1 MTGAL
6 TAPPLPSATI
16 RRVLV
21 PFMLV
26 TLIWG
31 STWLVIRDQI
41 GIVPASWSV
50 TYRFVVATVA
60 MFGVAA
66 ATRAPLRIGRAGML
80 LAAVIGFCQFF
91 ANFNLV
97 YLAETSI
104 TSGLVAVVF
113 GLLVVPNAVLG
124 RMLLGQALSVP
135 FLAGSAIAM
144 VGVALLFDHE
154 LRTAGV
160 RGEDAIAVAGGI
172 VTTLAAVLAA
182 SIANVVQATPVARR
196 VAVIPLIAWAMLF
209 GTIVDAGYAW
219 ATVGAPTVEWR
230 WGYAAGIAYLGLA
243 GSALAFPL
251 YYRVIRTIGPA
262 RAAYSSVLVP
272 VIAMTLSTAF
282 EGYRWSVQAGV
293 GSALAMAGLVVAL
306 RARNPAR

>member
-1 MTGAL
+1 MS
-6 TAPPLPSATI
+6 APPLPQATVG
-16 RRVLV
+16 RVAV
-21 PFMLV
+21 PFLLV

-41 GIVPASWSV
+41 GVVPASWSV
-50 TYRFVVATVA
+50 TYRFIVATVA
-60 MFGVAA
+60 MFGVAV
-66 ATRAPLRIGRAGML
+66 ATRAPLRIGGAGL
-80 LAAVIGFCQFF
+80 AIAAVVGFCQFF

-97 YLAETSI
+97 YRAEASV

-124 RMLLGQALSVP
+124 RVMLGQSLSRP
-135 FLAGSAIAM
+135 FLAGSAVAM
-144 VGVALLFDHE
+144 VGVAMLFDHE
-154 LRTAGV
+154 LRRGPGAG
-160 RGEDAIAVAGGI
+160 GGADMAAVAGGI
-172 VTTLAAVLAA
+172 ALTLAAVLTA
-182 SIANVVQATPVARR
+182 SIANVVQATPAARR

-209 GTIVDAGYAW
+209 GTIVDGGYAW
-219 ATVGAPTVEWR
+219 ATVGAPVMEWR
-230 WGYAAGIAYLGLA
+230 WGYGAGIAYLGLA

-251 YYRVIRTIGPA
+251 YYRVIRAIGPA

-272 VIAMTLSTAF
+272 VIAMTLSTLF

>member
-1 MTGAL
+1 M
-6 TAPPLPSATI
+6 TAPPLGAATV

-21 PFMLV
+21 PFALV

-41 GIVPASWSV
+41 GVVPVSWSV

-60 MFGVAA
+60 MFAVAV
-66 ATRAPLRIGRAGML
+66 ATRVPIRIGRGGIAI
-80 LAAVIGFCQFF
+80 AALVGVCQFF

-97 YLAETSI
+97 YRAEAVV

-113 GLLVVPNAVLG
+113 GLLVVPNAILG
-124 RMLLGQALSVP
+124 RVLLGQSLSRP
-135 FLAGSAIAM
+135 FLAGSAVAL

-154 LRTAGV
+154 LRQAGS
-160 RGEDAIAVAGGI
+160 GADTLAVVGGI
-172 VTTLAAVLAA
+172 ALTAAAVLAA
-182 SIANVVQATPVARR
+182 SIANVVQAMPAARR
-196 VAVIPLIAWAMLF
+196 FPVLPLIAWAMLF
-209 GTIVDAGYAW
+209 GTIVDALYAW
-219 ATVGAPTVEWR
+219 ATVGPPVFEPRWR
-230 WGYAAGIAYLGLA
+230 YVAGITYLGLA

-251 YYRVIRTIGPA
+251 YFQVIRTIGPA

-272 VIAMTLSTAF
+272 IIAMALSTAF
-282 EGYRWSVQAGV
+282 EGYRWSVQSGAGA
-293 GSALAMAGLVVAL
+293 ALALVGLVVAL